1 MRPDGGEASEAR
13 PTVSY
18 FVIAR
23 RPAKTNQAD
32 GIGES
37 GNLFDASTFTRRLC
51 DKASTPLK
59 PDAGFSMESH
69 LHIPAIVGGFAI
81 LWVVLLDAFDT
92 VVLPRR
98 VLRNFKLTAY
108 FYRRTWIPWRR
119 IAGHI
124 KKPSRQQNF
133 LGYFGPLSLIL
144 LLAFWATGLILGF
157 ALIQYGIGGHEQLS
171 GERLNFGKILYHS
184 GETFFTLGYGDIVP
198 TSGPAR
204 ALSVFEAGMGF
215 AFLGVVIGY
224 IPVVYSAFSRRE
236 IQISMLDARAGSPP
250 SAAELLVRLVGRTE
264 DPGVSQSVLD
274 EVLRDW
280 ERWAAE
286 VLEEQI
292 SYPVLAFFRSQ
303 HSNQSW
309 LAALT
314 TILDVTSLVLTG
326 IEGVHPGQAK
336 LTFAM
341 ARHAAVDLAQVVHA
355 QHDPLAPDRLPP
367 SEFEVLRDKLA
378 MAGLHLRSDAYA
390 RDKLTRLRSMYE
402 PYVHATGKNLFF
414 SLPAWLLTERKR
426 DNWQAGPWDRLIQAR
441 GLAALGQESQASVGS
456 APREDHF

>member
-1 MRPDGGEASEAR
+1 MNFHDHIGAVIGG
-13 PTVSY
+13 
-18 FVIAR
+18 
-23 RPAKTNQAD
+23 
-32 GIGES
+32 
-37 GNLFDASTFTRRLC
+37 
-51 DKASTPLK
+51 
-59 PDAGFSMESH
+59 
-69 LHIPAIVGGFAI
+69 IVI
-81 LWVVLLDAFDT
+81 LWMVLLDAFET

-98 VLRNFKLTAY
+98 VLRNFRLTAY

-119 IAGHI
+119 IASNI
-124 KKPSRQQNF
+124 KKTSRQQNF

-144 LLAFWATGLILGF
+144 LLAFWATGLIFGF

-171 GERLNFGKILYHS
+171 GEKLTFGKIIYHS

-204 ALSVFEAGMGF
+204 ALAVIESGMGF

-224 IPVVYSAFSRRE
+224 IPIVYSSFSRRE

-250 SAAELLVRLVGRTE
+250 SAVELLVRLAGQST
-264 DPGVSQSVLD
+264 DPGVEQTVLD

-286 VLEEQI
+286 LLESQI
-292 SYPVLAFFRSQ
+292 SYPVLTFFRSQ

-314 TILDVTSLVLTG
+314 TMLDVTSLVLTG

-341 ARHAAVDLAQVVHA
+341 ARHAAVDLAQVVNA
-355 QHDPLAPDRLPP
+355 RYDPDFPDRLPA
-367 SEFEVLRDKLA
+367 SDYDGLREALAASGLKLRTDDY
-378 MAGLHLRSDAYA
+378 G
-390 RDKLTRLRSMYE
+390 RDKLTKLRSMYE
-402 PYVHATGKNLFF
+402 PYVHSTGRNLLMT
-414 SLPAWLLTERKR
+414 LPPWKHPERLR
-426 DNWQAGPWDRLIQAR
+426 DNWQAGPWDRLIQAK
-441 GLAALGQESQASVGS
+441 GLAILGQKSRVVGQIG
-456 APREDHF
+456 ELEHF

>member
-1 MRPDGGEASEAR
+1 M
-13 PTVSY
+13 T
-18 FVIAR
+18 
-23 RPAKTNQAD
+23 
-32 GIGES
+32 
-37 GNLFDASTFTRRLC
+37 
-51 DKASTPLK
+51 
-59 PDAGFSMESH
+59 SH
-69 LHIPAIVGGFAI
+69 VHIVGVVAGIAVI
-81 LWVVLLDAFDT
+81 LVVLLDAFET

-108 FYRRTWIPWRR
+108 FYRRTWIPWRG
-119 IAGHI
+119 IARRI
-124 KKPSRQQNF
+124 KKTSRQQNF

-144 LLAFWATGLILGF
+144 LLGFWASGLILGF
-157 ALIQYGIGGHEQLS
+157 GLIQYGIGGHEQLS
-171 GERLNFGKILYHS
+171 GEKLTFGKIIYHS

-224 IPVVYSAFSRRE
+224 IPVVYASFSRRE

-250 SAAELLVRLVGRTE
+250 TAEELLVRLAGRTE
-264 DPGVSQSVLD
+264 DPGMDQSVLD
-274 EVLRDW
+274 DVLREW

-286 VLEEQI
+286 LLESQI
-292 SYPVLAFFRSQ
+292 SYPVLTFFRSQ

-314 TILDVTSLVLTG
+314 TMLDVSSLVLTG

-341 ARHAAVDLAQVVHA
+341 ARHAAVDLAQVVNA
-355 QHDPLAPDRLPP
+355 RYDAAYPDRLPDAD
-367 SEFEVLRDKLA
+367 FEDLRNSLA
-378 MAGLHLRSDAYA
+378 AAGLKLRSDEYGRA
-390 RDKLTRLRSMYE
+390 KLAKLRSMYE
-402 PYVHATGKNLFF
+402 PYVHSTGRNLM
-414 SLPAWLLTERKR
+414 LTPPLWRHPEKVR

-441 GLAALGQESQASVGS
+441 GLSVLGQK
-456 APREDHF
+456 PRRDLRMGDADHF